1 MPVTVIV
8 GGQFGSEGKGKVAHE
23 FARMQGA
30 AVAVRTGGSNSGH
43 TVIDPG
49 GKPRIFRHLPT
60 AAILDDVTCAIGAG
74 SYLDAEVLLRE
85 IAETKL
91 GTDRLLIDPHAVII
105 SAEHKHAERAER
117 LSERIGSTASGTG
130 AAVAD
135 RVRRTGTLRF
145 AKDDERLR
153 PWTER
158 AVAPY
163 LRERL
168 RKNQRVILEGTQGFG
183 LSLLH
188 SGCYPHVTSRDTTA
202 AAFVSEAG
210 LSPLDVDEIALVIR
224 AFPIRVFGSQSG
236 PLPHEISWDVVTR
249 ESGSATP
256 LSEITSVTRTTR
268 RVARFDPSVVREA
281 LEINNPTIVALNHLD
296 YIDWSCTR
304 SSHIS
309 GRCRVFVDAIEK
321 ALARAVDF
329 YGFGPGSLSAAFSNG
344 LLLTRST
351 ACRG

>member
-23 FARMQGA
+23 FARMRGA

-74 SYLDAEVLLRE
+74 SYLDAEVLLGE

-91 GTDRLLIDPHAVII
+91 GTDRLLIDPNAVII
-105 SAEHKHAERAER
+105 SDQHKQDERAER
-117 LSERIGSTASGTG
+117 LSERIGSTGSGTG

-145 AKDDERLR
+145 ARDDERLR
-153 PWTER
+153 PWTDR

-188 SGCYPHVTSRDTTA
+188 SGYYPHVTSRDTTA
-202 AAFVSEAG
+202 AAFVAEVG
-210 LSPLDVDEIALVIR
+210 LSPLDVDDVVLVIR
-224 AFPIRVFGSQSG
+224 TFPIRVSGRQAG
-236 PLPHEISWDVVTR
+236 PLEPEIDWATLTR
-249 ESGSATP
+249 ESGSRSP
-256 LSEITSVTRTTR
+256 ISEVTSVTKQQR
-268 RVARFDPSVVREA
+268 RVGRFNTDAVIKA
-281 LEINNPTIVALNHLD
+281 IACNAPTVIVLNHLD
-296 YIDWSCTR
+296 YIDVLFPSK
-304 SSHIS
+304 
-309 GRCRVFVDAIEK
+309 RCVEFVRFVETSIGQD
-321 ALARAVDF
+321 VDF
-329 YGFGPGSLSAAFSNG
+329 LGFSPKTMLPRNDSEIF
-344 LLLTRST
+344 
-351 ACRG
+351 

>member
-23 FARMQGA
+23 FARMRGA

-74 SYLDAEVLLRE
+74 SYLDAEVLLGE

-91 GTDRLLIDPHAVII
+91 GTDRLLIDPNAVII
-105 SAEHKHAERAER
+105 SDQHKQDERAER
-117 LSERIGSTASGTG
+117 LSERIGSTGSGTG

-145 AKDDERLR
+145 ARDDERLR
-153 PWTER
+153 PWTDR

-188 SGCYPHVTSRDTTA
+188 SGYYPHVTSRDTTA
-202 AAFVSEAG
+202 AAFVAEAG

-236 PLPHEISWDVVTR
+236 PLPHEISWDIVTQ
-249 ESGSATP
+249 ESGNLLPIRET
-256 LSEITSVTRTTR
+256 TSVTNLVR
-268 RVARFDPSVVREA
+268 RVGRFDS
-281 LEINNPTIVALNHLD
+281 TIVKNAIAANTPTHIVINHLD
-296 YIDWSCTR
+296 YVQKLQNTATSLPPKARDFLLTVESDIGVRASFVGLGR
-304 SSHIS
+304 SSLLPRHEATDFL
-309 GRCRVFVDAIEK
+309 C
-321 ALARAVDF
+321 AL
-329 YGFGPGSLSAAFSNG
+329 
-344 LLLTRST
+344 
-351 ACRG
+351 